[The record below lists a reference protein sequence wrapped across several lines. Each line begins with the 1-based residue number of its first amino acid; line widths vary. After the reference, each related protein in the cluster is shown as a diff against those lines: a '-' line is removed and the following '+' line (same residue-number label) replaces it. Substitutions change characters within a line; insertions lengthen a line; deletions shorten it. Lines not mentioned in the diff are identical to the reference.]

1 MDVLINIYESIR
13 CDELAK
19 IALKYVLAELFLC
32 VSLRKGLCE
41 LSGIREK
48 WMELWNKIM
57 KCQMDNMCKE
67 TSCKEKI
74 GMVLVY

>member
-1 MDVLINIYESIR
+1 MWWTWENCSEV
-13 CDELAK
+13 CFGW
-19 IALKYVLAELFLC
+19 VVLC

-67 TSCKEKI
+67 TNCKEKI

>member
-1 MDVLINIYESIR
+1 MNLLINIQESIS
-13 CDELAK
+13 CDELGK

-57 KCQMDNMCKE
+57 KCQMDNMCQE
-67 TSCKEKI
+67 TNCKEKI
-74 GMVLVY
+74 VMVLVY

>member
-1 MDVLINIYESIR
+1 MNLGKLLWSMFWLS
-13 CDELAK
+13 C
-19 IALKYVLAELFLC
+19 LC

-67 TSCKEKI
+67 TNCKEKI
-74 GMVLVY
+74 GMALVY